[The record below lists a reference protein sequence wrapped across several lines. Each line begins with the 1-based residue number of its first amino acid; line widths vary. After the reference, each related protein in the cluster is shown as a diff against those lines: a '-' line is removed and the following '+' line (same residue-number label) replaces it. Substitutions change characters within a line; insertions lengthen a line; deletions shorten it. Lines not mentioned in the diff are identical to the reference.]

1 MSSLPRP
8 DDSEYNEYYRGYTSL
23 VLDGE
28 IVETLRHQ
36 LGDTLALLGGVE
48 TERETYRYA
57 EGKWSLREVV
67 GHLIDTER
75 VFAFRALSMA
85 RQDGAE
91 LPGMDQEDWGRRNN
105 ANERPLQH
113 LTDEWVALRR
123 ANVDLFAS
131 FDSATGRR
139 TGIASGFVFSVR
151 SLAWIIAGHELW
163 YRRLIGRDYLPE
175 SVDSIVQEV

>member
-1 MSSLPRP
+1 MSNLPRP
-8 DDSEYNEYYRGYTSL
+8 DGSEYNQYYTTYTSL
-23 VLDGE
+23 VPDGE
-28 IVETLRHQ
+28 IVERLRDQ

-48 TERETYRYA
+48 AERETYRYA

-75 VFAFRALSMA
+75 VFAFRALSVA

-105 ANERPLQH
+105 AHDRPLEH
-113 LTDEWVALRR
+113 LIDEWVALRR
-123 ANVDLFAS
+123 ANVHLFAS

-139 TGIASGFVFSVR
+139 TGIASGFLFSVR
-151 SLAWIIAGHELW
+151 SFAWIIAGHELW
-163 YRRLIGRDYLPE
+163 HRQLIGRDYLAE
-175 SVDSIVQEV
+175 SVG